1 MAPKNK
7 KAEETA
13 LAAENIAMDAVE
25 ETVEETV
32 EAAPEVA
39 APAPTEAE
47 IAAQRFKTLRELVA
61 VTPPAPVAGEDPN
74 YHIGINGKTWIL
86 PRGKTSKVPKYV
98 AMAYEQAEAAKGAQ
112 AENQA
117 KLLEKQSGGTV
128 DLTKLL
134 PEQIEQL
141 KALLGL

>member
-1 MAPKNK
+1 MAPKTK
-7 KAEETA
+7 KAEETT
-13 LAAENIAMDAVE
+13 LAAENIAVE
-25 ETVEETV
+25 TAQETVQEAA

-39 APAPTEAE
+39 ATVPTAAE
-47 IAAQRFKTLRELVA
+47 IAAQEFKALRELVA

-128 DLTKLL
+128 DLTKLM

-141 KALLGL
+141 KAMLGL